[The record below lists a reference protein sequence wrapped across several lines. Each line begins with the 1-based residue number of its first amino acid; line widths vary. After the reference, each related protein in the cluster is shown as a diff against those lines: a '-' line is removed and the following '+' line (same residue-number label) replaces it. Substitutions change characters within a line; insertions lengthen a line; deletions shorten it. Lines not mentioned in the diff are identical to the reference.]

1 MIRAATHPMANDS
14 KWKQEELFELV
25 AAVKK
30 ANAKAFQDEIT
41 EDTLTR
47 VVTGATLLQVFL
59 GERRDLR
66 KINVRVKFI
75 QQALKKMLDQL
86 NREDHTQCYVLSQT
100 PLRLSAGMARV
111 ERKVMGKLRT
121 IRAAIKDAFK
131 DDPIWDDVAD
141 GKMNVYCLVSNTS
154 SYVCQ
159 RFVTVVHV

>member
-75 QQALKKMLDQL
+75 QQALKKM
-86 NREDHTQCYVLSQT
+86 
-100 PLRLSAGMARV
+100 A
-111 ERKVMGKLRT
+111 
-121 IRAAIKDAFK
+121 
-131 DDPIWDDVAD
+131 
-141 GKMNVYCLVSNTS
+141 
-154 SYVCQ
+154 Q
-159 RFVTVVHV
+159 RWTLWRGSGQVPD